1 MLRHSCNASPASL
14 YQLVRSIS
22 LRQLTAVIARSHN
35 FAISPC
41 RTEGDKVATLHPIQ
55 INSLTEYIRRLADG
69 PYDIISLNRR
79 IRSDILYLMERL
91 VECRTNQIRHAGI
104 QDGKLLVGA
113 LLHIKH
119 LRNQ

>member
-14 YQLVRSIS
+14 YQLVRRIS

-55 INSLTEYIRRLADG
+55 INSLTEYIRRLTDG

-79 IRSDILYLMERL
+79 IRRDNLYL
-91 VECRTNQIRHAGI
+91 
-104 QDGKLLVGA
+104 
-113 LLHIKH
+113 IKH
-119 LRNQ
+119 

>member
-14 YQLVRSIS
+14 YQLVRRIS

-69 PYDIISLNRR
+69 PYDIISLNRC

-91 VECRTNQIRHAGI
+91 VEAGRI
-104 QDGKLLVGA
+104 KSVMPASRMANCLLVPCFT
-113 LLHIKH
+113 
-119 LRNQ
+119 

>member
-1 MLRHSCNASPASL
+1 MQRISSLSIPARPTYILEAAHGS
-14 YQLVRSIS
+14 Y
-22 LRQLTAVIARSHN
+22 SHN

-55 INSLTEYIRRLADG
+55 INSLTEYIRRLTDG

-104 QDGKLLVGA
+104 QNGKLLVGA